1 MKKAMPQELEVWYLI
16 PALRKEL
23 ARIFV
28 EQYGLK
34 QKQAANCLGI
44 TEAAISQYL
53 KAKRGNE
60 IKFSDKA
67 KKEIEQTAKDVVEH
81 KGDIMNRI
89 YELCVSMRKS
99 KAMCDFHR
107 LQDKR
112 IPKNCELCLK
122 D

>member
-1 MKKAMPQELEVWYLI
+1 MPQELEVWYLI

-67 KKEIEQTAKDVVEH
+67 KKEIETAAKEVVEN
-81 KGDIMNRI
+81 KGDIMNKI
-89 YELCVSMRKS
+89 YDLCVSMRKS

-107 LQDKR
+107 MQDKR
-112 IPKNCELCLK
+112 IPKDCELCLK

>member
-1 MKKAMPQELEVWYLI
+1 MTKVMPQEIEVWYLI
-16 PALRKEL
+16 PAIRKEL
-23 ARIFV
+23 AKIFID
-28 EQYGLK
+28 EYKLK
-34 QKQAANCLGI
+34 QNKAAKLLGT

-67 KKEIEQTAKDVVEH
+67 RKEIEAAAKDVVEH
-81 KGDIMNRI
+81 KKDVMNKI

-112 IPKNCELCLK
+112 IPKNCDLCLK